1 MNGPQVERFF
11 EVPNLNV
18 IWGLVAAIRYDYE
31 DSKPKVHSPMK
42 DISHKLP
49 LTLFSKYQATSIRER
64 GRDSERHQT
73 MRDTERDRK
82 IDRKIDRETHRETYR
97 ETHRVTH
104 RETHKETHRETHRDI
119 YIVFS
124 FVRNPP
130 ILYFVFNLI
139 KNLA

>member
-49 LTLFSKYQATSIRER
+49 LTSFPKYQATSIRER
-64 GRDSERHQT
+64 EGETVRDSERQ
-73 MRDTERDRK
+73 
-82 IDRKIDRETHRETYR
+82 
-97 ETHRVTH
+97 
-104 RETHKETHRETHRDI
+104 
-119 YIVFS
+119 
-124 FVRNPP
+124 
-130 ILYFVFNLI
+130 
-139 KNLA
+139 